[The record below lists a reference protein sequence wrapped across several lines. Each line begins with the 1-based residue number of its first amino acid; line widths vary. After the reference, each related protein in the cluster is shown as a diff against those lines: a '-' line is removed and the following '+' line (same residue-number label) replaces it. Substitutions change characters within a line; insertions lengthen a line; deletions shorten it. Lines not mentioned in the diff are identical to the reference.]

1 MDMMFNIVPIF
12 IGIVAFIIIVQVL
25 REGVSYA
32 NSKAQPIVPVNVRVV
47 EKRIYV
53 TGGEHTHSHI

>member
-47 EKRIYV
+47 VSILPG
-53 TGGEHTHSHI
+53 T